1 MKNLILIL
9 LIIISASTQAQTIK
23 GDTLFVTAKV
33 KYINIGG
40 RVYEVLPPTLK
51 EAVQPAWDSLIPTY
65 PHLGYNSFIPSL
77 FDPYPLS
84 GSITVDTTAGAHRF
98 MSRFMNGNDTLSLHS
113 LKFE

>member
-9 LIIISASTQAQTIK
+9 LLIISASTQAQTIK

-51 EAVQPAWDSLIPTY
+51 EAVQPVWDNFIPTY
-65 PHLGYNSFIPSL
+65 PHLGYNNYAPAL
-77 FDPYPLS
+77 FTPYPVS
-84 GSITVDTTAGAHRF
+84 GNIIIDTSRFYNF
-98 MSRFMNGNDTLSLHS
+98 MSGCGKLSIDTV
-113 LKFE
+113 KIDYP